1 MLFLHMDFHECV
13 IAFLKSLKWR
23 WKSVTLHKK
32 SRNSEWKILSP
43 QVSEMMLQ
51 TMVERNQGKIFPFQD
66 NEISFNQAKGVL
78 DCSCIFRN
86 VCKLSGSLTQNMN
99 EYGLLKC
106 KVCASKYTLCNHSK
120 PIWVP
125 LQLLSTGAAS
135 FFCSHAWSCFVCT
148 AVGRGC

>member
-1 MLFLHMDFHECV
+1 MWPYIRRAEIVSERFFPH
-13 IAFLKSLKWR
+13 KSLR
-23 WKSVTLHKK
+23 WCCKQ
-32 SRNSEWKILSP
+32 RWNAIR
-43 QVSEMMLQ
+43 
-51 TMVERNQGKIFPFQD
+51 ERFFPFQD
-66 NEISFNQAKGVL
+66 NEISFNQAKGLL

-135 FFCSHAWSCFVCT
+135 FFCSHAWSRFVCT